1 MSQLPTMPVG
11 VDRYLADTAHLTL
24 EQQAVHFRLQIYA
37 WRSPGCCL
45 SDDDAKLARMLG
57 ITPKRWASLKPA
69 VMALW
74 TLRDGTWTND
84 QVAREH
90 EFVTG
95 KIEKKRAAG
104 KLGGRPKSLQNNDVG
119 KASGS
124 ENGKQNESEP
134 KAATA
139 TATITPKVPR
149 GTEPEGFAEF
159 WAAYPKRDGDNP
171 RKTALRAYATA
182 VRQGADP
189 PQILR
194 AVRAHASDLAAK
206 GKLGTEF
213 VPQASTWLNQAR
225 FERFATA
232 SASAGREASGPDTFL
247 ASLSEDDW
255 RGHVRRWRNN
265 GGQWLLGQRTP
276 PPDHPDTNVPKHILA
291 ELGLG
296 AGRVQDEPA
305 LMTGTGR

>member
-1 MSQLPTMPVG
+1 MNQFPTMPVG

-45 SDDDAKLARMLG
+45 ADDDAKLARMLG

-74 TLRDGTWTND
+74 TLKDGTWIND

-90 EFVTG
+90 EFVTV
-95 KIEKKRAAG
+95 KTEKKRAAG
-104 KLGGRPKSLQNNDVG
+104 KLGGRPKSFKNNEVG
-119 KASGS
+119 KALGS
-124 ENGKQNESEP
+124 EIEKQNESEP

-139 TATITPKVPR
+139 TATITPKVPK

-159 WAAYPKRDGDNP
+159 WDAYPKRDGDNP

-182 VRQGADP
+182 LRKGADP

-194 AVRAHASDLAAK
+194 AVRAHASDLASK

-213 VPQASTWLNQAR
+213 VPQASTWLNQER
-225 FERFATA
+225 FERFAA
-232 SASAGREASGPDTFL
+232 VMFPAGREGSGPDAFL
-247 ASLSEDDW
+247 AGLSDDDW
-255 RGHVRRWRNN
+255 RGHARRWLSN
-265 GGQWLLGQRTP
+265 GGQWLLSQRTP
-276 PPDHPDTNVPKHILA
+276 PPDHPDTKVPKHIVA
-291 ELGLG
+291 ELGLD
-296 AGRVQDEPA
+296 AGWAHAQPA
-305 LMTGTGR
+305 LLTGTG